1 MDEVLH
7 IVVEGDVQGVGFRFY
22 TEAMARRIGVAG
34 WVRNLPGGAVEI
46 LARVSRRDKGRFLT
60 EIEKGP
66 PMSVV
71 ARVRVQPAADPGA
84 CPAQGFTIRT

>member
-1 MDEVLH
+1 MEDVLH
-7 IVVEGDVQGVGFRFY
+7 IVVEGYVQGVGFRYY
-22 TEAMARRIGVAG
+22 TEAAARRIGVAG

-46 LARVSRRDKGRFLT
+46 LARVSARDKTRFLT

-71 ARVRVQPAADPGA
+71 ARVRVCPAPDADA
-84 CPAQGFTIRT
+84 CPAEGFTIRT